1 MGKIARHR
9 PAQPAVRRRE
19 AEGSERRAL
28 ARHVEAFN
36 RYASDILLVLDP
48 EGRIVEAN
56 DRALESYGYARDQLV
71 GMEFRDLRDPSA
83 APGLADAEVLFRSA
97 GVEGMAFEAL
107 HRRKD
112 GTIFP
117 AEVSG
122 RLVVIEGR
130 HYYQGIVRD
139 VTERKRAEE
148 ATAYQAMLLANMN
161 EAVMGLDE
169 KFLLRAW
176 NRAAERIYG
185 WKAEEVIG
193 RPILRVLQTQYH
205 RGYDSAMLARLQ
217 EDGRI
222 RLEMR
227 QVRKDGTP
235 LDVEGVSVA
244 LRDAEGRITGY
255 VAVNRDVTDRR
266 RAEEALRRSEE
277 RLKLAVE
284 ATNDGLWDWNVP
296 GDELYLSPRWYEM
309 LGYGPEEIVG
319 NAAVRRLV
327 HPDDRPLLARRF
339 RAHARGEA
347 AAYEAQHRVLA
358 KSGEWRWVHNRGKIV
373 ERGPSGKPVR
383 VIGTYTDI
391 TDQKKMQAQL
401 LQSDRMASMGTLAAG
416 VAHEI
421 NNPLAYVVANL
432 GYVIE
437 ELTDAGVVA
446 AGPGASPCEEPARTL
461 SGELLSETLRAMVE
475 AREGAERVRAIVR
488 DLKTFSR
495 AEERGRGS
503 ADVRRVLESAINLA
517 RNEIRHRARM
527 VTEFGEVPWVDASE
541 HRLGQVFLNLLINA
555 AQAIPEG
562 RAQENEVRAVT
573 RTDALGRAVVE
584 IRDTG
589 CGIAPGDLGRIFEPF
604 YTTKPVGV
612 GTGLGLSICHGIVTG
627 LGGDVEVESEPGKGS
642 VFRVILPAAPGQRSD
657 APAQT
662 QASRPERGR
671 ILVVDDEPLVGKAV
685 QRVLASQHEV
695 VSESSAR
702 SALARLERGESFD
715 LVLCDLMMPQMTG
728 MELHAAVSAIAP
740 EMAERFVFLTGGA
753 FTPAAREFLDRSAL
767 RWVEKPFEP
776 ADLRDLVGKELRARR
791 AREPGAGPDPEFH

>member
-1 MGKIARHR
+1 MGKTARHR
-9 PAQPAVRRRE
+9 PVHPPARRRN
-19 AEGSERRAL
+19 AEGPERRAL

-36 RYASDILLVLDP
+36 RFASDILLVLDAD
-48 EGRIVEAN
+48 GRIVEAN
-56 DRALESYGYARDQLV
+56 GRAVESYGYPRDELV
-71 GMEFRDLRDPSA
+71 GMEFRDLRDPSSP
-83 APGLADAEVLFRSA
+83 PGLADAEVLFRSA
-97 GVEGMAFEAL
+97 GVEGMAFEAT
-107 HRRKD
+107 HRRRD
-112 GTIFP
+112 GTTFP

-130 HYYQGIVRD
+130 TYYQGIVRD

-193 RPILRVLQTQYH
+193 QPILRVLQTQYH

-222 RLEMR
+222 RLDMR

-235 LDVEGVSVA
+235 IDVEGVSVA

-277 RLKLAVE
+277 RLKLALE

-296 GDELYLSPRWYEM
+296 ADETYFSPRWYEM
-309 LGYGPEEIVG
+309 LGYAPGEIEG
-319 NAAVRRLV
+319 NDGVQRIV
-327 HPDDRPLLARRF
+327 HPDDRPLLAERF
-339 RAHARGEA
+339 RAHDRGA
-347 AAYEAQHRVLA
+347 AAVYEAQHRVLS

-373 ERGPSGKPVR
+373 ERDASGRPAR

-391 TDQKKMQAQL
+391 TEQKKMQAQL

-446 AGPGASPCEEPARTL
+446 SGPGAAPGEEPARTL
-461 SGELLSETLRAMVE
+461 SGELLGETLRAMVE

-495 AEERGRGS
+495 ADEPGHGS

-517 RNEIRHRARM
+517 RNEIRHRART
-527 VTEFGEVPWVDASE
+527 VTEFGEVPRVEATE

-562 RAQENEVRAVT
+562 RALENEVRAVT
-573 RTDALGRAVVE
+573 RTDDRGRAVVE

-589 CGIAPGDLGRIFEPF
+589 CGIAPQDLGRIFEPF
-604 YTTKPVGV
+604 YTTKPAGV
-612 GTGLGLSICHGIVTG
+612 GTGLGLSICQGIVAG
-627 LGGDVEVESEPGKGS
+627 LGGEVQVESEPGKGS
-642 VFRVILPAAPGQRSD
+642 VFRVILPPAAAEGD
-657 APAQT
+657 EAPARAT
-662 QASRPERGR
+662 ADHPARGR

-695 VSESSAR
+695 VVESAAR
-702 SALARLERGESFD
+702 SAMARIEQGETFD

-728 MELHAAVSAIAP
+728 MDLHAAVSRAAP
-740 EMAERFVFLTGGA
+740 AMAERFVFLTGGA
-753 FTPAAREFLDRSAL
+753 FTPAAREFLDRAA
-767 RWVEKPFEP
+767 RRRIDKPFEP
-776 ADLRDLVGKELRARR
+776 ADLRDLVNAELQARR
-791 AREPGAGPDPEFH
+791 GR

>member
-1 MGKIARHR
+1 MPRTARRR
-9 PAQPAVRRRE
+9 PAQPPARRRE
-19 AEGSERRAL
+19 AEGAERRAL

-36 RYASDILLVLDP
+36 RYASDILLVLD
-48 EGRIVEAN
+48 EDGRIVEAN
-56 DRALESYGYARDQLV
+56 DRALESYGYAREELV
-71 GMEFRDLRDPSA
+71 GMEFRELRDPSA
-83 APGLADAEVLFRSA
+83 APGLVDAEVLFRSA
-97 GVEGMAFEAL
+97 GVEGMAFEAA
-107 HRRKD
+107 HRRRD
-112 GTIFP
+112 GATFP
-117 AEVSG
+117 VEVSG
-122 RLVVIEGR
+122 RLVVIGGHR
-130 HYYQGIVRD
+130 YYQGIVRD

-148 ATAYQAMLLANMN
+148 ATAYQAMLLASMN

-169 KFLLRAW
+169 KFTLRAW

-193 RPILRVLQTQYH
+193 QPILRVLQTQYH

-235 LDVEGVSVA
+235 IDVEGVSVA

-277 RLKLAVE
+277 RLKLALE
-284 ATNDGLWDWNVP
+284 ATNDGLWDWNIAGNEV
-296 GDELYLSPRWYEM
+296 YLSPRWCEM
-309 LGYGPEEIVG
+309 LGYAPGEIDG
-319 NAAVRRLV
+319 YEAVQRIV
-327 HPDDRPLLARRF
+327 HPDDRPLLAERF
-339 RAHARGEA
+339 RAHASGEA
-347 AAYEAQHRVLA
+347 ALYEAQHRVLA

-373 ERGPSGKPVR
+373 ERDAAGDPAR
-383 VIGTYTDI
+383 VVGTYTDI

-401 LQSDRMASMGTLAAG
+401 LLSDRMASMGTLAAG

-437 ELTDAGVVA
+437 ELIGAGVVA
-446 AGPGASPCEEPARTL
+446 AGPGAPEGDEPARTL
-461 SGELLSETLRAMVE
+461 SGELLGETLRAMVE

-495 AEERGRGS
+495 ADEPRRGS

-527 VTEFGEVPWVDASE
+527 VTELGEIPRVNASE

-555 AQAIPEG
+555 AQAMPEG
-562 RAQENEVRAVT
+562 HAHENEIRAVT
-573 RTDALGRAVVE
+573 RTDAAGRAVVE

-589 CGIAPGDLGRIFEPF
+589 CGIAPQDLGRIFEPF

-642 VFRVILPAAPGQRSD
+642 VFRVILPPAPGEEDAAPAR
-657 APAQT
+657 
-662 QASRPERGR
+662 ASADRPERGR
-671 ILVVDDEPLVGKAV
+671 LLVVDDEPLVGKAV
-685 QRVLASQHEV
+685 HRVLAAQHEV
-695 VSESSAR
+695 VVESTAH
-702 SALARLERGESFD
+702 SALARFERGEAFD

-728 MELHAAVSAIAP
+728 MDLHAAVSRIAP
-740 EMAERFVFLTGGA
+740 GMAERFVFLTGGA
-753 FTPAAREFLDRSAL
+753 FTPAAREFLERCAP
-767 RWVEKPFEP
+767 RRIEKPFEP
-776 ADLRDLVGKELRARR
+776 AELREFVGAELRARR
-791 AREPGAGPDPEFH
+791 GR

>member
-1 MGKIARHR
+1 MGKTARHR
-9 PAQPAVRRRE
+9 PAQPPARRRE
-19 AEGSERRAL
+19 AEGAERRAL

-36 RYASDILLVLDP
+36 RYASDILLVLD
-48 EGRIVEAN
+48 EDGRIVEAN
-56 DRALESYGYARDQLV
+56 DRALESYGYARQELV
-71 GMEFRDLRDPSA
+71 GMEFRELRDPSD
-83 APGLADAEVLFRSA
+83 PTGLVDAEVLFRSA
-97 GVEGMAFEAL
+97 GVEGMAFEAA

-112 GTIFP
+112 GATFP
-117 AEVSG
+117 VEVSG
-122 RLVVIEGR
+122 RLVAIGGR
-130 HYYQGIVRD
+130 RYYQGIVRD

-148 ATAYQAMLLANMN
+148 ATAYQAMLLASMN

-169 KFLLRAW
+169 KFTLRAW

-193 RPILRVLQTQYH
+193 QPILRVLQTQYH

-235 LDVEGVSVA
+235 IDVEGVSVA

-277 RLKLAVE
+277 RLKFALE
-284 ATNDGLWDWNVP
+284 ATNDGLWDWNVTEN
-296 GDELYLSPRWYEM
+296 ELYLSPRWCEM
-309 LGYGPEEIVG
+309 LGYELGEIDG
-319 NAAVRRLV
+319 NQAVRRIV
-327 HPDDRPLLARRF
+327 HPDDRALLAERF

-373 ERGPSGKPVR
+373 QRDAAGNPAR
-383 VIGTYTDI
+383 VVGTYTDI

-401 LQSDRMASMGTLAAG
+401 LLSDRMASMGTLAAG

-437 ELTDAGVVA
+437 ELTGAGVVA
-446 AGPGASPCEEPARTL
+446 AGPGVSAGDEPARTL
-461 SGELLSETLRAMVE
+461 SGELLGETLRAMVE

-495 AEERGRGS
+495 ADEPGRGS

-527 VTEFGEVPWVDASE
+527 VTELGEVPRVDASE

-555 AQAIPEG
+555 AQAMPEG
-562 RAQENEVRAVT
+562 HAHENEIRAVT
-573 RTDALGRAVVE
+573 RTDAAGRAVVE

-589 CGIAPGDLGRIFEPF
+589 CGIAPQALGRIFEPF

-627 LGGDVEVESEPGKGS
+627 LGGDVVVESEPGKGS
-642 VFRVILPAAPGQRSD
+642 VFRVILPPAPGEEED
-657 APAQT
+657 APAR
-662 QASRPERGR
+662 ASADRPERGR
-671 ILVVDDEPLVGKAV
+671 LLVVDDEPLVGKAV
-685 QRVLASQHEV
+685 HRVLASQHEV
-695 VSESSAR
+695 VVESTAR
-702 SALARLERGESFD
+702 SALARFERGETFD

-728 MELHAAVSAIAP
+728 MDLHAAVLRIAP
-740 EMAERFVFLTGGA
+740 GMAERFVFLTGGA
-753 FTPAAREFLDRSAL
+753 FTPAAREFLERSAP
-767 RWVEKPFEP
+767 RRIEKPFEP
-776 ADLRDLVGKELRARR
+776 ADLRELVGAELRARR
-791 AREPGAGPDPEFH
+791 GR